1 MSPPDRLLVTEDC
14 LARCRAG
21 DRDAFQ
27 EFHRR
32 TAADVHR
39 ILHRLVGGAG
49 AELDDAVQEAFL
61 ALWRALPGFRG
72 QSALSSFVYGV
83 CLRVARHRSR
93 SWFRRVRLG
102 EAAAREP
109 RPALGIGP
117 ELALERAALEA
128 AVQRTLAGLSFKLR
142 SVLVL
147 YEMEELSGKEIAA
160 QLGIPEKT
168 VWTRLHHARKE
179 FRRSFPWHEIEGSP
193 PTAAS

>member
-1 MSPPDRLLVTEDC
+1 MPPADRLQVPEDC

-21 DRDAFQ
+21 DKDAFQ

-32 TAADVHR
+32 TATHVHR
-39 ILHRLVGGAG
+39 ILHRLAGGSA
-49 AELDDAVQEAFL
+49 AELDDAVQEAYL

-72 QSALSSFVYGV
+72 QAALSSFVYGV
-83 CLRVARHRSR
+83 CLRVAQHRGR
-93 SWFRRVRLG
+93 SWFRRLRLG

-109 RPALGIGP
+109 REEHGAGP
-117 ELALERAALEA
+117 ERALERAALDQ
-128 AVQRTLAGLSFKLR
+128 AVQRTLAGLSFRLR

-147 YEMEELSGKEIAA
+147 FEMEELSGKEIAA

-179 FRRSFPWHEIEGSP
+179 FRRSFPWYEIEGAP